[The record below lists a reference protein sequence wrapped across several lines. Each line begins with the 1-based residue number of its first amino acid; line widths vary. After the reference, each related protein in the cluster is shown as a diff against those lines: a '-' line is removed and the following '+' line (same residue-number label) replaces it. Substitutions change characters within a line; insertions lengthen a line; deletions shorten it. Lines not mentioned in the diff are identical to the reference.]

1 MWVAER
7 HRLILELLGA
17 HQGMT
22 TEKFADMLGVSRE
35 TVRRDLI
42 ELEKAGHLAR
52 VHGGAVS
59 MSSEQPEPAY
69 AERMRLRRERKR
81 EIAVLAATLPQ
92 PGDACLLD
100 AGSTTLALAEA
111 LALRQGLTIITNSLE
126 AARTLA
132 GRGGHDVRLLGGRLD
147 QDVPATYGDEAIAEV
162 SRLHVEWAFVSP
174 VSFHVDSGAMD
185 YAWHE
190 AAMARAMLARAAR
203 RVLLADASKLGQT
216 SRIQVCA
223 VSDVDVLVTD
233 LQANPAV
240 LRAIRE
246 AGVPTVWPD
255 PSPMRAATEPL
266 TTEGSDG
273 QPPGALA
280 AART

>member
-7 HRLILELLGA
+7 HRLILELLGS

-22 TEKFADMLGVSRE
+22 TETFADMLGVSRE

-52 VHGGAVS
+52 VHGGAVA
-59 MSSEQPEPAY
+59 MPTEQPEPAY
-69 AERMRLRRERKR
+69 AERTRLHREQKR
-81 EIAVLAATLPQ
+81 QIAQLAAELPR

-111 LALRQGLTIITNSLE
+111 LAQRQGLTVITNSLE
-126 AARTLA
+126 AARVLA

-162 SRLHVEWAFVSP
+162 ARLHVEWAFVSP
-174 VSFHVDSGAMD
+174 VSFHLDSGAMD
-185 YAWHE
+185 YVWHE
-190 AAMARAMLARAAR
+190 AAMARAMLARAVK

-223 VSDVDVLVTD
+223 ASDISVLVTD
-233 LQANPAV
+233 AGADASVLQS
-240 LRAIRE
+240 IRQ
-246 AGVPTVWPD
+246 AGVETLY
-255 PSPMRAATEPL
+255 PSLE
-266 TTEGSDG
+266 
-273 QPPGALA
+273 
-280 AART
+280 

>member
-7 HRLILELLGA
+7 HRRILELLGS

-22 TEKFADMLGVSRE
+22 TERFADMLGVSRE

-59 MSSEQPEPAY
+59 ASSEEPEPAY
-69 AERMRLRRERKR
+69 AERTRLRREQKR
-81 EIAVLAATLPQ
+81 EIAQLAAGLPQ

-111 LALRQGLTIITNSLE
+111 LAQRQGLTVITNSLE
-126 AARTLA
+126 AARVLA

-174 VSFHVDSGAMD
+174 VSFHANSGAMD
-185 YAWHE
+185 YVWHE
-190 AAMARAMLARAAR
+190 AAMARAMLARAAK

-223 VSDVDVLVTD
+223 ASDVSVLVTD
-233 LQANPAV
+233 SGADPAL
-240 LRAIRE
+240 LRAIRQAGVE
-246 AGVPTVWPD
+246 AVLPSVDEQHGAAGVPFGQRRVGQD
-255 PSPMRAATEPL
+255 PSER
-266 TTEGSDG
+266 
-273 QPPGALA
+273 
-280 AART
+280 